1 MHRIQTQYIKFTF
14 SKVLILGNQ
23 ASNNF
28 ASKLT
33 KTNVVP
39 FEDVSK
45 SVFYDLIFF
54 AYNGTYR
61 NAIMT
66 ISYLYL

>member
-1 MHRIQTQYIKFTF
+1 MHRIQTQYIKFT
-14 SKVLILGNQ
+14 ILGNQ

-28 ASKLT
+28 VSKLN

-45 SVFYDLIFF
+45 SVFYDFNFF
-54 AYNGTYR
+54 C
-61 NAIMT
+61 I
-66 ISYLYL
+66 

>member
-23 ASNNF
+23 ASHNF
-28 ASKLT
+28 ASKLN

-39 FEDVSK
+39 FED
-45 SVFYDLIFF
+45 FLH
-54 AYNGTYR
+54 
-61 NAIMT
+61 IMVR
-66 ISYLYL
+66 IEMQ

>member
-28 ASKLT
+28 ASKLN

-66 ISYLYL
+66 IPYLYL